1 MQRSN
6 FKMKK
11 IFKMAAAILTAA
23 MVVTVATDTVKAWDL
38 PVIIEETPN
47 DNAEELARLKA
58 WMDYNVALAWQ
69 TYYQTVPGNQPAAN
83 GIVMGEAHLNDMYNQ
98 AEAGMNAAQANL
110 DAIKQRTWLNY
121 TVRWY

>member
-1 MQRSN
+1 
-6 FKMKK
+6 MKK
-11 IFKMAAAILTAA
+11 VFKIVAAVLTTVVISAI
-23 MVVTVATDTVKAWDL
+23 ATQSVKAIEL

-110 DAIKQRTWLNY
+110 DAIKKRTWLNY
-121 TVRWY
+121 TVRLY